1 MQYMTPLRRRRAA
14 CAAAAIVSALLCV
27 SSAHAQEERPDPPPE
42 EEEQVQPDA
51 PLEEAPE
58 EGQEE
63 APASPP
69 EDFGELDFPDMDG
82 MDDELFLFEDIPVV
96 VSAGRREQQQHMTS
110 MPVSVLS
117 SADLHF
123 SGLTNIAE
131 ALQFVPGVDFL
142 QIDRNRVGLGVRG
155 MHDFSSDRT
164 LTLVDGRNAT
174 DPAFGNTLLMRL
186 PLFIEDVQRVEVV
199 RGPGGAAW
207 GANAFN
213 GVINLITKDPEHTQG
228 LLLNAQINEFGD
240 HFTQVR
246 YGDTIGE
253 WAYRIS
259 GGFESRES
267 SDDAIEG
274 DAFDSNDLARNTRL
288 DAELSRWRPGE
299 RLRAGVAFGRFEE
312 GDFETLGR
320 RGFDTGVSESVRA
333 FIRLE
338 RDLDGGDTAHVQWY
352 ANYLGA
358 DDPTLN
364 KRTTFETD
372 VEAQLNLVDRNGH
385 DITIGG
391 NLRDVHVD
399 GIVRD
404 PQDFRFDGDP
414 FYDAWLGAFIL
425 DRWRA
430 RERLVLEGQARIDY
444 YTETGVDFSG
454 RVAAL
459 FSLDD
464 EDKHVLRVSAAR
476 AFRAPQRGLT
486 HSIFQISPLPP
497 PAPPGTFAT
506 TLLRADD
513 LDNEETFIVEA
524 GYSAALGP
532 DLQFRVDAYHQQ
544 YDDLIGAETIAA
556 NGPATVFQLDNI
568 DGAEAWGVETELT
581 FTHDTLTTSVWY
593 AYNEFELDRPGQN
606 IRAHLPSE
614 NKVGARARLHL
625 SDSLTL
631 SANYRYSDAENDDGQ
646 FATVIPTNHRLD
658 LTIAQALGRRGEIM
672 VGVTD
677 LLDDTDFAAP
687 AVTSFAPHETPGRSF
702 FLRVQLQF

>member
-1 MQYMTPLRRRRAA
+1 MQEMTPSRRRRPA
-14 CAAAAIVSALLCV
+14 CAAAAIASALLCV
-27 SSAHAQEERPDPPPE
+27 SVTHAQEERPDPPPE
-42 EEEQVQPDA
+42 EEEQVQPEA

-58 EGQEE
+58 EAPEE
-63 APASPP
+63 GAAPPP
-69 EDFGELDFPDMDG
+69 EDFGDLDFPDMDG

-110 MPVSVLS
+110 MPVSVFS
-117 SADLHF
+117 SDDLHF

-142 QIDRNRVGLGVRG
+142 QIDRNRIGVGVRG
-155 MHDFSSDRT
+155 MHDFTSDRT

-186 PLFIEDVQRVEVV
+186 PLFIEDLERVEVA

-213 GVINLITKDPEHTQG
+213 GVINLITKDPEDTQG
-228 LLLNAQINEFGD
+228 LLFNAQINEFGD

-267 SDDAIEG
+267 SDDAIDG
-274 DAFDSNDLARNTRL
+274 DSFDSNDLARNTRL
-288 DAELSRWRPGE
+288 NAELSRRRPGE
-299 RLRAGVAFGRFEE
+299 RVRAGVSFGRFEE
-312 GDFETLGR
+312 GDFETLLR
-320 RGFDTGVSESVRA
+320 REFDTGVSESARA

-338 RDLDGGDTAHVQWY
+338 RDLDGGDSAHVQWY

-372 VEAQLNLVDRNGH
+372 IEAQLNLVDRDGH
-385 DITIGG
+385 DITLGG
-391 NLRDVHVD
+391 NMRGVHVD

-404 PQDFRFDGDP
+404 PQDFRFDGDA
-414 FYDAWLGAFIL
+414 FYDAWLGAFVL
-425 DRWRA
+425 DRWQA
-430 RERLVLEGQARIDY
+430 RERLIIEGQARIDY

-454 RVAAL
+454 RIAAL

-464 EDKHVLRVSAAR
+464 EDKHVLRLSAAR
-476 AFRAPQRGLT
+476 AFRAPQRGLSHAT
-486 HSIFQISPLPP
+486 FQSVPLPP
-497 PAPPGTFAT
+497 PAPPDTFLN
-506 TLLRADD
+506 TLVRADD
-513 LDNEETFIVEA
+513 LDNEGTFIVEA
-524 GYSAALGP
+524 GYSAVL
-532 DLQFRVDAYHQQ
+532 DEQWTFRIDAYHQQ
-544 YDDLIGAETIAA
+544 YDDLIGAAILAQ
-556 NGPATVFQLDNI
+556 NGPATVFQLQNI

-581 FTHDTLTTSVWY
+581 FTQDNLTAAVWY

-606 IRAHLPSE
+606 IRGHLPSE
-614 NKVGARARLHL
+614 NKVGARARVHL
-625 SDSLTL
+625 FDSLTL
-631 SANYRYSDAENDDGQ
+631 SANYRYSDAQNDEGQ
-646 FATVIPTNHRLD
+646 FVTGIPTNHRLD
-658 LTIAQALGRRGEIM
+658 LTIAQALGQRGEIM

-677 LLDDTDFAAP
+677 LFDDTDFAAP

-702 FLRVQLQF
+702 FLRMQLHF